1 MALEPFA
8 RDLGY
13 LDTFFDKLEAH
24 ATALSPAAGAR
35 LRVLMSEERARWG
48 EIRGLLAGGAP
59 AAGAPATRASEAG
72 PSQGGPSQVRPPAD
86 ARPTPSTPARA
97 EPPRITVGSLI
108 ERKGP

>member
-13 LDTFFDKLEAH
+13 LDQFFDKLEAH
-24 ATALSPAAGAR
+24 AATLAPAAGAR
-35 LRVLMSEERARWG
+35 LRTLMGEERARWG
-48 EIRGLLAGGAP
+48 EIRGLLAGGPP
-59 AAGAPATRASEAG
+59 AAGAPE
-72 PSQGGPSQVRPPAD
+72 
-86 ARPTPSTPARA
+86 ARPSAAHAAPAPGTPAARTA

>member
-13 LDTFFDKLEAH
+13 LDQFFDKLEAH
-24 ATALSPAAGAR
+24 AATLAPAAGAR
-35 LRVLMSEERARWG
+35 LRTLMGEERARWG
-48 EIRGLLAGGAP
+48 EIRGLLAGGPP
-59 AAGAPATRASEAG
+59 AAGAPE
-72 PSQGGPSQVRPPAD
+72 
-86 ARPTPSTPARA
+86 ARPSAAPAAPAPRAAPGTPAARTA

>member
-48 EIRGLLAGGAP
+48 EIRGLLGGAAP
-59 AAGAPATRASEAG
+59 AAGAPAARASEA
-72 PSQGGPSQVRPPAD
+72 RPVEA
-86 ARPTPSTPARA
+86 ARPAAGAPARA

>member
-1 MALEPFA
+1 MAIEPFA

-59 AAGAPATRASEAG
+59 AAGAPAAG
-72 PSQGGPSQVRPPAD
+72 PTSETRPSQARPPEG
-86 ARPTPSTPARA
+86 ARPVTSTPARA